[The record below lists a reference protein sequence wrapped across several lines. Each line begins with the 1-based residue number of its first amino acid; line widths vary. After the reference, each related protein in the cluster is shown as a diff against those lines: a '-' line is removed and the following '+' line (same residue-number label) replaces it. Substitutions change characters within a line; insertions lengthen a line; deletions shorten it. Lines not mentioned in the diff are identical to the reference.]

1 MDNRSEVRAFLSSRR
16 AKVSPEQ
23 VGIPAYGSR
32 RVAGLRRGEVA
43 ALAGVSVEYYT
54 RLERGNLA
62 GASDGVLDA
71 IARALRLDDTETA
84 HLHHLARAAG
94 RPAARPRREKAPEI
108 RPAIRRMLDSMTGV
122 PAFLRNHRFD
132 ILAGNALG
140 LALYAP
146 MVTASPARPV
156 NSMRFMFLDP
166 HAQAFYAQWPQVAR
180 SAVAA
185 LRTAAARHP
194 DDRQLMNLIGELS
207 MRSEPFRGWWAAQ
220 DVYVHRHG
228 TKRYSHPAI
237 GELELAFEVLELAGD
252 DNLTVV
258 TYSAE
263 PGTPSGD
270 GLELLATWAAT
281 SRDHSGQGALAGRG
295 DGGVPDVRL
304 T

>member
-1 MDNRSEVRAFLSSRR
+1 MDNRDEVRAFLTSRR

-23 VGIPAYGSR
+23 AGIPAYGSR

-54 RLERGNLA
+54 RLERGNL
-62 GASDGVLDA
+62 GGVSDSVLEA
-71 IARALRLDDTETA
+71 IARALRLDETETA

-94 RPAARPRREKAPEI
+94 PRPARVRARRDRAPEI
-108 RPAIRRMLDSMTGV
+108 RPAIRRVLDSMTGV

-132 ILAGNALG
+132 ILAANPLG
-140 LALYAP
+140 TALYAP
-146 MVTASPARPV
+146 MFAAGATAPA
-156 NSMRFMFLDP
+156 NSIRFTFLDP
-166 HAQAFYAQWPQVAR
+166 HAQAFYPDWAQVAR

-185 LRTAAARHP
+185 LQFTAARNP
-194 DDRQLMNLIGELS
+194 DDQQLMRLIGELS

-228 TKRYSHPAI
+228 TKHFRHPAV
-237 GELELAFEVLELAGD
+237 GQLELAYEALELAGEET
-252 DNLTVV
+252 LTVL

-270 GLELLATWAAT
+270 GLELLATWAASQEAAT
-281 SRDHSGQGALAGRG
+281 APTGPTAAG
-295 DGGVPDVRL
+295 
-304 T
+304 

>member
-1 MDNRSEVRAFLSSRR
+1 MDNRDEVRAFLSSRR
-16 AKVSPEQ
+16 EKVSPEQ
-23 VGIPAYGSR
+23 AGIPAYGNR

-62 GASDGVLDA
+62 GASENVLDA
-71 IARALRLDDTETA
+71 VARALRLDDTETA

-94 RPAARPRREKAPEI
+94 PTPTRARARRDKAPEV
-108 RPAIRRMLDSMTGV
+108 RPAIRRVLASMTGV

-132 ILAGNALG
+132 ILAANPLG
-140 LALYAP
+140 MALYTP
-146 MVTASPARPV
+146 MFAANAALPV
-156 NSMRFMFLDP
+156 NSMRFTFLNP
-166 HAQAFYAQWPQVAR
+166 HAQAFYLDWAQVAR

-185 LRTAAARHP
+185 LRIASAQNP
-194 DDRQLMNLIGELS
+194 DDQQLMNLIGELS

-228 TKRYSHPAI
+228 TKGFRHPAV
-237 GELELAFEVLELAGD
+237 GELELSFEALDLAGD
-252 DNLTVV
+252 DALTVL

-281 SRDHSGQGALAGRG
+281 QE
-295 DGGVPDVRL
+295 GVPAEK
-304 T
+304 

>member
-1 MDNRSEVRAFLSSRR
+1 MDNRDEVRAFLTSRR

-23 VGIPAYGSR
+23 AGIPAYGSR

-54 RLERGNLA
+54 RLERGNLS
-62 GASDGVLDA
+62 GASDSVLEA

-94 RPAARPRREKAPEI
+94 PTPARARARRDKAPEI
-108 RPAIRRMLDSMTGV
+108 RPAIRRVLDSMTTV

-132 ILAGNALG
+132 ILAANPLG
-140 LALYAP
+140 MALYAP
-146 MVTASPARPV
+146 MFAGATNLPV
-156 NSMRFMFLDP
+156 NSMRFTFLNP
-166 HAQAFYAQWPQVAR
+166 HAQAFYPEWARVAR

-185 LRTAAARHP
+185 LRIAAARNP
-194 DDRQLMNLIGELS
+194 DDQQLMNLIGELS

-228 TKRYSHPAI
+228 TKRFRHPAI
-237 GELELAFEVLELAGD
+237 GELDLDFEGLELTGD
-252 DNLTVV
+252 DTLTVV
-258 TYSAE
+258 TYSAQ

-270 GLELLATWAAT
+270 GLELLASWAAT
-281 SRDHSGQGALAGRG
+281 QEAVTAPARD
-295 DGGVPDVRL
+295 
-304 T
+304 

>member
-1 MDNRSEVRAFLSSRR
+1 MDNRSEVRAFLTSRR

-23 VGIPAYGSR
+23 AGIPAYGSR

-62 GASDGVLDA
+62 GASDSVLDA
-71 IARALRLDDTETA
+71 VARALRLDDTETA

-94 RPAARPRREKAPEI
+94 HTPARARARIGRDRTPEI
-108 RPAIRRMLDSMTGV
+108 RPAIRRLLTSMTAV

-132 ILAGNALG
+132 ILAANPLG
-140 LALYAP
+140 MALYAP
-146 MVTASPARPV
+146 MFTTGAALPA
-156 NSMRFMFLDP
+156 NSMRFNFLNP
-166 HAQAFYAQWPQVAR
+166 HAQAFYLDWPQMAR
-180 SAVAA
+180 TAVAA
-185 LRTAAARHP
+185 LRVAAAQHP
-194 DDRQLMNLIGELS
+194 DDQHLMNLIGELS
-207 MRSEPFRGWWAAQ
+207 MRSEPFRGMWAAQ

-228 TKRYSHPAI
+228 TKRFRHPAI
-237 GELELAFEVLELAGD
+237 GELDLTFEALEVPGD
-252 DNLTVV
+252 EALTIV

-281 SRDHSGQGALAGRG
+281 SQSVTMPAER
-295 DGGVPDVRL
+295 
-304 T
+304 

>member
-16 AKVSPEQ
+16 AKLSPEQ
-23 VGIPAYGSR
+23 AGIPAYGSR

-62 GASDGVLDA
+62 GASESVLDA
-71 IARALRLDDTETA
+71 IARALRLDETETA

-108 RPAIRRMLDSMTGV
+108 RPAIRRVLAAMTGV

-132 ILAGNALG
+132 ILAANPLG

-146 MVTASPARPV
+146 MVAAGPGLPV
-156 NSMRFMFLDP
+156 NSMRFTFLDP
-166 HAQAFYAQWPQVAR
+166 HAQAFYPDWPQVAR

-194 DDRQLMNLIGELS
+194 DDQQLMNLIGELS
-207 MRSEPFRGWWAAQ
+207 MRSEPFRTWWAAQ

-228 TKRYSHPAI
+228 TKRFRHPAI
-237 GELELAFEVLELAGD
+237 GELELAFEVLELSGD
-252 DNLTVV
+252 DNLTVP

-263 PGTPSGD
+263 AGTPSGD

-281 SRDHSGQGALAGRG
+281 QRSAVSG
-295 DGGVPDVRL
+295 
-304 T
+304 

>member
-1 MDNRSEVRAFLSSRR
+1 MRCSRR
-16 AKVSPEQ
+16 ALPPGGTRPDLSKH
-23 VGIPAYGSR
+23 R

-62 GASDGVLDA
+62 GASDSVLNA
-71 IARALRLDDTETA
+71 VARALRLDETETE
-84 HLHHLARAAG
+84 HLYHLARAAG
-94 RPAARPRREKAPEI
+94 PAPARARVRRDSAPAI
-108 RPAIRRMLDSMTGV
+108 RPSVRRMLDSMTGA

-132 ILAGNALG
+132 IIAVNPLG
-140 LALYAP
+140 AALYAP
-146 MVTASPARPV
+146 MFAANPALPV
-156 NSMRFMFLDP
+156 NSMRFTFLNP
-166 HAQAFYAQWPQVAR
+166 HAPAFYPGWAQIAR

-185 LRTAAARHP
+185 LRMTAAQHP
-194 DDRQLMNLIGELS
+194 DDQHLMSLIGELS

-228 TKRYSHPAI
+228 SKRFRHSAI
-237 GELELAFEVLELAGD
+237 GDLDLDFEALTLAGD
-252 DNLTVV
+252 RALTVV

-281 SRDHSGQGALAGRG
+281 QQSTAAVQRRG
-295 DGGVPDVRL
+295 SPR
-304 T
+304 